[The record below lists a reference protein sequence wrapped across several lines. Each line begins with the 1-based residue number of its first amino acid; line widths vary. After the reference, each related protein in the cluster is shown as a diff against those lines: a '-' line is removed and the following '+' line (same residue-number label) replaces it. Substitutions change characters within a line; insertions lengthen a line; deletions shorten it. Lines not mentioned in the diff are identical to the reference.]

1 MIRPSEFFLKFLSVD
16 RDERER
22 EREMRDERVVW

>member
-1 MIRPSEFFLKFLSVD
+1 LIED

-22 EREMRDERVVW
+22 EREGGRGREEYVKSSIENEMS